1 MTGRKA
7 LVKLRCIH
15 YPAIEVARV
24 LGRAKRGRI
33 AVRTLD
39 GRRHFVKSRDV
50 ELLKGTNTS
59 EAGR

>member
-1 MTGRKA
+1 MSRTKA
-7 LVKLRCIH
+7 RVRLHCIH

-50 ELLKGTNTS
+50 EIVKGAKTK
-59 EAGR
+59 